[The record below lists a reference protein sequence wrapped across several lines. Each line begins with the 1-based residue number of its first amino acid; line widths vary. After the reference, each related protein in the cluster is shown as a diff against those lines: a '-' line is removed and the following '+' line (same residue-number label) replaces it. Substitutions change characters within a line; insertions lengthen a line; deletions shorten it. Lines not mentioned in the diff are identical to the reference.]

1 MSMDRIIKEMSRIKC
16 VEVSVAYLMYYP
28 GIQVVGL
35 RKAAQDS
42 VEITAIIVSGN
53 TAGFYVGG

>member
-16 VEVSVAYLMYYP
+16 VELSVAYLMYYP
-28 GIQVVGL
+28 GIELVAL

-42 VEITAIIVSGN
+42 IEITARIVSGN
-53 TAGFYVGG
+53 TVGFYVGG